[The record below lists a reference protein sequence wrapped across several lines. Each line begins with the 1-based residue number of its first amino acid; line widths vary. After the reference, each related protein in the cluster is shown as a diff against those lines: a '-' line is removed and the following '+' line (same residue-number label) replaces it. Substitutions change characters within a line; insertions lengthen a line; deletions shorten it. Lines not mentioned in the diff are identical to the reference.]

1 VHEVQVPVA
10 VVALVAST
18 GGVDALSRVLSGLSP
33 ELPAAILVL
42 LHMAPDRESALPH
55 ILGRTTALDVQPAT
69 DGVELTAGRVL
80 VTPAGRQ
87 MLITG
92 DARVALMP
100 SGAFPPSRPS
110 ADLLLTTLALAVGP
124 RAIAVVLTG
133 NGHDGATGATAIHR
147 FGGTVIATDAA
158 SSQSFSMPAATIA
171 VDHAV
176 DHVVHLDA
184 VPALLAALLERA
196 VRID

>member
-1 VHEVQVPVA
+1 VREAEVPAA

-42 LHMAPDRESALPH
+42 LHMAPDRESVLPQ
-55 ILGRTTALDVQPAT
+55 ILRRATALDVRPAT
-69 DGVELTAGRVL
+69 DGDELTAGRVL
-80 VTPAGRQ
+80 VTPSGQ
-87 MLITG
+87 QILITA
-92 DARVALMP
+92 DARVALIP

-110 ADLLLTTLALAVGP
+110 ADLLLTTLALAVGS

-147 FGGTVIATDAA
+147 FGGTVIATDAE

-171 VDHAV
+171 RAHAV

-184 VPALLAALLERA
+184 VPALLATLLEQA